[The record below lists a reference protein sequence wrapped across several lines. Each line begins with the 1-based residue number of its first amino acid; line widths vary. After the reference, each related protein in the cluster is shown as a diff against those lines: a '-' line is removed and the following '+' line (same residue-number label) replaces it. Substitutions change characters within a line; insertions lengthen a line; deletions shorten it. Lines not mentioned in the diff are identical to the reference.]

1 MCKYIS
7 FGKCNKNYYFILG
20 SIAVKF
26 IITFIYGYTPILE
39 PDKTIYIFGF
49 KSKIFSHPVITL
61 CFQYLSMIIGGIILQ
76 IIYNHRNKGSRNIKE
91 EEVVDVEKITDD
103 LHTESI
109 ILREY
114 KKNEKM
120 KNKNDIKKIFL
131 IFAVYFIS
139 QLTITSLNQ
148 LKLNRIKFWSLEPI
162 FLYIFSK
169 KVLNRTIY
177 KHQKISIIIIIIC
190 CTSIYLVNSFLPY
203 TKQCTYYNEKKNIKE
218 CAEIC
223 KELEQNVYEY
233 IIHKYALFFIPI
245 FIILYLAAMVG
256 NSYSTVSIKWLMDIK
271 YIRLFKILL
280 NVGIIGFVFALIE
293 LFIFSFIPCPKKEN
307 QDSVKKICTFSYEG
321 RDFYDNIISLF
332 KLKAD
337 KYLYID
343 IFIIIP
349 LFLISS
355 FLDRF
360 FELLIIENLDPFYL
374 VPIDCSFYLILEIV
388 DYSITFDKENIYR
401 NLKFAC
407 IILSNGLCILLY
419 GIYLEIIELHFCELD
434 RFLRRN
440 IIKREIEDKKFI
452 LLEEI
457 NDDID

>member
-1 MCKYIS
+1 
-7 FGKCNKNYYFILG
+7 
-20 SIAVKF
+20 
-26 IITFIYGYTPILE
+26 
-39 PDKTIYIFGF
+39 
-49 KSKIFSHPVITL
+49 
-61 CFQYLSMIIGGIILQ
+61 
-76 IIYNHRNKGSRNIKE
+76 
-91 EEVVDVEKITDD
+91 
-103 LHTESI
+103 
-109 ILREY
+109 
-114 KKNEKM
+114 
-120 KNKNDIKKIFL
+120 
-131 IFAVYFIS
+131 
-139 QLTITSLNQ
+139 
-148 LKLNRIKFWSLEPI
+148 
-162 FLYIFSK
+162 
-169 KVLNRTIY
+169 
-177 KHQKISIIIIIIC
+177 
-190 CTSIYLVNSFLPY
+190 
-203 TKQCTYYNEKKNIKE
+203 
-218 CAEIC
+218 
-223 KELEQNVYEY
+223 
-233 IIHKYALFFIPI
+233 
-245 FIILYLAAMVG
+245 MVG

-337 KYLYID
+337 KYLYIY

-434 RFLRRN
+434 RFLRRY

>member
-20 SIAVKF
+20 SITVKF

-169 KVLNRTIY
+169 KVLTY
-177 KHQKISIIIIIIC
+177 S
-190 CTSIYLVNSFLPY
+190 LPLHHFGL
-203 TKQCTYYNEKKNIKE
+203 IK
-218 CAEIC
+218 
-223 KELEQNVYEY
+223 
-233 IIHKYALFFIPI
+233 
-245 FIILYLAAMVG
+245 
-256 NSYSTVSIKWLMDIK
+256 
-271 YIRLFKILL
+271 
-280 NVGIIGFVFALIE
+280 
-293 LFIFSFIPCPKKEN
+293 
-307 QDSVKKICTFSYEG
+307 
-321 RDFYDNIISLF
+321 
-332 KLKAD
+332 
-337 KYLYID
+337 
-343 IFIIIP
+343 
-349 LFLISS
+349 
-355 FLDRF
+355 
-360 FELLIIENLDPFYL
+360 
-374 VPIDCSFYLILEIV
+374 
-388 DYSITFDKENIYR
+388 
-401 NLKFAC
+401 
-407 IILSNGLCILLY
+407 
-419 GIYLEIIELHFCELD
+419 
-434 RFLRRN
+434 
-440 IIKREIEDKKFI
+440 
-452 LLEEI
+452 
-457 NDDID
+457 